1 MDRETLIRNYDIYII
16 IRVFMYLYA
25 CARKITRNSF
35 KLDDDKYVNKM
46 SRQSGTPRDPLFIH
60 CIDRIHTNVK
70 VYIYPS

>member
-1 MDRETLIRNYDIYII
+1 MRVRAKLHETL
-16 IRVFMYLYA
+16 
-25 CARKITRNSF
+25 F

-70 VYIYPS
+70 VYIYPPEIVNVWSLSIS

>member
-1 MDRETLIRNYDIYII
+1 
-16 IRVFMYLYA
+16 MYLYA

-35 KLDDDKYVNKM
+35 YKLDDDKYVNKM

>member
-1 MDRETLIRNYDIYII
+1 IYNNTCVYVPLCVCAQNYTKL
-16 IRVFMYLYA
+16 F
-25 CARKITRNSF
+25 F

>member
-1 MDRETLIRNYDIYII
+1 
-16 IRVFMYLYA
+16 MYLYA
-25 CARKITRNSF
+25 CACKITRNSF
-35 KLDDDKYVNKM
+35 YKLDDDKYVNKM

>member
-1 MDRETLIRNYDIYII
+1 MRVRAKLHETLFIN
-16 IRVFMYLYA
+16 
-25 CARKITRNSF
+25 
-35 KLDDDKYVNKM
+35 LDDDKYVNKM